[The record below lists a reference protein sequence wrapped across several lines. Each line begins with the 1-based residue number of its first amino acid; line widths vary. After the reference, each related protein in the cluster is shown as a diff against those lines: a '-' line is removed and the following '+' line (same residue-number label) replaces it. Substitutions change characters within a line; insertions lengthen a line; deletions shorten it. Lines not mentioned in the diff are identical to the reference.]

1 MRIMGLDIGEK
12 RIGVAVSDELEIT
25 SIPLEVYENDKNIIS
40 KIKDLITKYHIENI
54 AVGLPYTLKGEIGN
68 QAKKVISFV
77 NDLKKDIEIDV
88 DYMDERYTT
97 KIPLKLLGKSNKD
110 RKAGKKVDKFSAA
123 IILSDYLQRRKKEIG
138 NIK

>member
-68 QAKKVISFV
+68 QAEKVISFV